1 MARASSLTQYL
12 PRESVYPTA
21 PPSSDF
27 LNVLEDCVQATET
40 CSKTLGNGIARF
52 EGGTRDLGRLCKVM
66 RHKHHYLVLP
76 EPTIAA
82 HKSAL
87 GASLAPQIE
96 QLIVR
101 AEGLVDSENAK
112 VANLEERLRI
122 LESAR
127 LPPSSPQTGLSFLSR
142 STRDTA
148 TASTTA
154 TTDNNVPADTSCKI
168 ADVDM
173 KGLNVLQRK
182 KMMMLKQKRERL
194 EKEMKRLASGGG
206 A

>member
-1 MARASSLTQYL
+1 MARASSSRYL
-12 PRESVYPTA
+12 PRESIYPT

-27 LNVLEDCVQATET
+27 LNVLEDCVQATEN
-40 CSKTLGNGIARF
+40 CSRTLGNAIAQF
-52 EGGTRDLGRLCKVM
+52 DVGTRDLERICRVM

-87 GASLAPQIE
+87 GTSLAPQIE

-101 AEGLVDSENAK
+101 AEGLVDSEKAK
-112 VANLEERLRI
+112 VANLEERLRL

-127 LPPSSPQTGLSFLSR
+127 LPPTSPTPSSAKTNTLLAQQKVDGL
-142 STRDTA
+142 TADTA
-148 TASTTA
+148 
-154 TTDNNVPADTSCKI
+154 CKI

-173 KGLNVLQRK
+173 KGLSVFQRK
-182 KMMMLKQKRERL
+182 KIMMLKQKRERL
-194 EKEMKRLASGGG
+194 EREMKRLTPSDG